1 LKQSSERPSPDAPP
15 STTSEH
21 VETHGEEISRRQVSA
36 QQSGQLINVV
46 LSKDWKMQCVV
57 WAEEDWAS
65 IPIMIRE
72 LLIQLKREIGK
83 SQASR
88 FLVSIEKR

>member
-1 LKQSSERPSPDAPP
+1 
-15 STTSEH
+15 
-21 VETHGEEISRRQVSA
+21 
-36 QQSGQLINVV
+36 VV
-46 LSKDWKMQCVV
+46 FSKDWKIQCVV